1 MDFGTLSPDVDA
13 RFCYLIVMLAGMLTA
28 VREVDSR
35 LAKIPGAWSDIGA
48 HRLFAFFWVTP
59 VVLFF
64 LLDHAGAINDTSPIA
79 AVVVAVTYATILGG
93 ASGQQ
98 PLLPSQVTGL
108 WSKLLGDVDKIQAAA
123 QSRMQL
129 RVFDYARGA
138 ANEISARPA
147 RYTKLVA
154 LAKRLVGDPAALD
167 KSLADIDAQY
177 PGDTALATYKKVEAL
192 MRALNSVYVARG
204 LNDEVHVLLRK
215 ERLIGWRTYSSFPGE
230 QVGGIWRTLSVLIPA
245 AVMASLVAVSMT
257 DHGNFERSWFEWRLS
272 KANVSLIDLTRTRE
286 AMIDRI
292 VRSPEPL
299 AELAA
304 VGRIVREANLPPV
317 RTEAAIGILTDGVRQ
332 RRDRDRLMPE
342 LVATLVVSLRTANL
356 DARNR
361 IHATLLYLADA
372 VMKGGPENKDAAQA
386 LVELGK
392 WKPNDKESISD
403 LAARI
408 DEWRRFFTRL
418 KLAN

>member
-59 VVLFF
+59 VLLFF

-177 PGDTALATYKKVEAL
+177 PADTALATYKKVEAL

-230 QVGGIWRTLSVLIPA
+230 QVGGIWRTLSVLLPA
-245 AVMASLVAVSMT
+245 AVMASLVALSMT

-292 VRSPEPL
+292 VRSPEPM

-342 LVATLVVSLRTANL
+342 LIATLVVSLRTANL

-361 IHATLLYLADA
+361 IHSTLLYLGDSVVKAAPD
-372 VMKGGPENKDAAQA
+372 NKDAAQA
-386 LVELGK
+386 LVELAK
-392 WKPNDKESISD
+392 WKPNDKGSISD

-408 DEWRRFFTRL
+408 DEWRRFFMRL

>member
-59 VVLFF
+59 VLLFF

-93 ASGQQ
+93 ATGQQ

-123 QSRMQL
+123 QARMQL

-138 ANEISARPA
+138 ANEIPLRPA
-147 RYTKLVA
+147 RYNKLLT
-154 LAKRLVGDPAALD
+154 LAKRLVGDPATLD

-177 PGDTALATYKKVEAL
+177 AGDTSLATYKKVEAL
-192 MRALNSVYVARG
+192 MRAPNSVYVARG

-230 QVGGIWRTLSVLIPA
+230 QVGGIWRTLSVLLPA
-245 AVMASLVAVSMT
+245 AVMASLVALSMT
-257 DHGNFERSWFEWRLS
+257 DYGNFERAWFEWRLS
-272 KANVSLIDLTRTRE
+272 KANVSLVDLTRTRE

-292 VRSPEPL
+292 VRSPEPV
-299 AELAA
+299 AELTA

-332 RRDRDRLMPE
+332 RRGGEKLMPE
-342 LVATLVVSLRTANL
+342 LIATLVVSLRTANL

-361 IHATLLYLADA
+361 VHATLLYLGDA
-372 VMKGGPENKDAAQA
+372 VLKGGPENKDGQQA
-386 LVELGK
+386 LVELAK

-403 LAARI
+403 LAAKI
-408 DEWRRFFTRL
+408 DEWRRFFMRL

>member
-1 MDFGTLSPDVDA
+1 MDFGSLSPDVDA

-59 VVLFF
+59 ILLFF

-98 PLLPSQVTGL
+98 PLLPSQITGL

-123 QSRMQL
+123 QARMQL

-138 ANEISARPA
+138 TGEISARPA
-147 RYTKLVA
+147 RYAKLHG
-154 LAKRLVGDPAALD
+154 LAKRLVGDPAALE
-167 KSLADIDAQY
+167 KTLADIEAQY
-177 PGDTALATYKKVEAL
+177 ANDTSLATWKKTEAL
-192 MRALNSVYVARG
+192 LRALNSVYVSRG
-204 LNDEVHVLLRK
+204 LTDEVHVLLRK
-215 ERLIGWRTYSSFPGE
+215 ERLIGWRTYTSFPGE
-230 QVGGIWRTLSVLIPA
+230 QVGGIWRTLSVLVPA
-245 AVMASLVAVSMT
+245 AAMAALVGLSMT
-257 DHGNFERSWFEWRLS
+257 DQWNFERAWLEWRLS
-272 KANVSLIDLTRTRE
+272 KTNVSLVDLTRTRE

-292 VRSPEPL
+292 VRSNDPKTEM
-299 AELAA
+299 AV

-332 RRDRDRLMPE
+332 SRFREKLMPE
-342 LVATLVVSLRTANL
+342 LIVTLVVSLRTANL

-361 IHATLLYLADA
+361 IQATLLYLADGA
-372 VMKGGPENKDAAQA
+372 LRAAPDNKEAAQA
-386 LVELGK
+386 LAELAK
-392 WKPNDKESISD
+392 WKPNDKESVSD

-408 DEWRRFFTRL
+408 DEWRRFFMRL